1 MTVRKWQSE
10 PQSIQEA
17 RSPSGSWF
25 PARMFSFV
33 LCVAP
38 KDAGI
43 GIWPLAGLLRWS
55 SMASKWPSRRFQ
67 LPTPFQSNVPAK
79 SSFRSTGRVPMRH
92 RLCAQRYWKLHCDWT
107 HDNARTHCPREPRQ
121 ADHPQHSRRLASSAK
136 YSQEFQSA
144 LANRLHLAN
153 DSLIKAPLAG
163 MRSPRRIGSPN
174 VSARDQGSSGIWG
187 CLPAVVRADPE
198 PTT

>member
-10 PQSIQEA
+10 RQSIQEA

-43 GIWPLAGLLRWS
+43 GTWPPAGLLRWS

-92 RLCAQRYWKLHCDWT
+92 RLCAQRYWKPHCDWT
-107 HDNARTHCPREPRQ
+107 HNNTPTHCPREPRRAQ
-121 ADHPQHSRRLASSAK
+121 ALPSNHPQHSRRLAPSQCQVSSNVPIFPCEPTRAG
-136 YSQEFQSA
+136 ERNTDEGA
-144 LANRLHLAN
+144 LAG
-153 DSLIKAPLAG
+153 I
-163 MRSPRRIGSPN
+163 RSPRRPGSPS
-174 VSARDQGSSGIWG
+174 VPSRGQFHPGIEY
-187 CLPAVVRADPE
+187 L
-198 PTT
+198 